1 MDLDIF
7 VGSGT
12 RISEQLGADGNC
24 ARVVAVT
31 SEINKV
37 FTNKS
42 QERMCTIAAQEKNK
56 CNKDS
61 FSWPVN

>member
-12 RISEQLGADGNC
+12 RVSEQLGAHGNC

-31 SEINKV
+31 SE
-37 FTNKS
+37 TNNDTIKS
-42 QERMCTIAAQEKNK
+42 LEKEWN
-56 CNKDS
+56 CI
-61 FSWPVN
+61 P